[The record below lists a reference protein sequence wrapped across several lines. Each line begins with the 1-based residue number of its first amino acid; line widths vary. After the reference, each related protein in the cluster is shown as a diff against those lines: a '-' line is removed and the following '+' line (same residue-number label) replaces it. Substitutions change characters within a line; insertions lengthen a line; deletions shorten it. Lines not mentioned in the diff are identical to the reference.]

1 MKRLAIAGALALA
14 AGAAVL
20 PTVSAHALTG
30 TTGSGTTSEVN
41 RTVAAARRATAKYHD
56 VQAAVA
62 DGYAQVTGCVA
73 LPGVGGMGV
82 HFLNRA
88 LAADPAIVADR
99 PEELLYAPGPDGAL
113 ELVGVEY
120 FRADADQD
128 PSTDGDRPSLDGIP
142 FDGPMAGHA
151 PGMPVHYDL
160 HVWAWRA
167 NPAGTFEEWNPH
179 VHC

>member
-14 AGAAVL
+14 TASAAV
-20 PTVSAHALTG
+20 PAVAAHADAG
-30 TTGSGTTSEVN
+30 THAGSTEVST
-41 RTVAAARRATAKYHD
+41 TVAAARRATARYHD
-56 VQAAVA
+56 VAAARA
-62 DGYAQVTGCVA
+62 DGYVQVTGCVQ

-82 HFLNRA
+82 HFLNPS

-99 PEELLYAPGPDGAL
+99 PEELLYAPGPDGDL
-113 ELVGVEY
+113 QLVGVEY
-120 FRADADQD
+120 FRADGDQD
-128 PSTDGDRPSLDGIP
+128 PATDGDRPELAGIP

-151 PGMPVHYDL
+151 PGMPIHYDL

-167 NPAGTFEEWNPH
+167 NPAGMFEEWNPN